1 MLFVVFNYIKVVAG
15 SECCNK
21 HSILE
26 QFALKSRKWCLNYF
40 CSISLVIGP
49 ENSCYYLNQ
58 SDVKLNPITTW
69 SPALLKNGK
78 MFCFFV
84 KRQFVISLRDWI
96 ETYSSFDWIAQRKVN
111 RDTRL
116 SYFPWNA
123 KLQFA
128 AFLWDWIVKLL
139 HLWNVK
145 RQVSSTFCEFISVNS
160 SHSHGKHLV
169 NLLASLSLCINA
181 EEICNLHTG

>member
-1 MLFVVFNYIKVVAG
+1 MNVAIIIPFWSNLHLRVESDALIFLLYVLCDWFRKLMLLSQPIRCKIKPNHDLVTHVFPRFWKM
-15 SECCNK
+15 
-21 HSILE
+21 
-26 QFALKSRKWCLNYF
+26 
-40 CSISLVIGP
+40 
-49 ENSCYYLNQ
+49 ENVL
-58 SDVKLNPITTW
+58 
-69 SPALLKNGK
+69 
-78 MFCFFV
+78 FFV
-84 KRQFVISLRDWI
+84 KRQFVVSSRDWI

-145 RQVSSTFCEFISVNS
+145 RQVSSTFCEVRSVNS
-160 SHSHGKHLV
+160 SHSHGNHLI
-169 NLLASLSLCINA
+169 NLLASLPLCINA
-181 EEICNLHTG
+181 VEICNLHTD